1 MGFSSLPFTANLVPE
16 WPAVLIS
23 TDDFLRL
30 KRGFATAD
38 GRRLSRRDE
47 KPSRGRRPRLQLAM
61 EDPFNI
67 EVQAGPGRPLDPPSQ
82 S

>member
-1 MGFSSLPFTANLVPE
+1 VPE

-30 KRGFATAD
+30 KRGFATVD

-47 KPSRGRRPRLQLAM
+47 NAKPRPTTAATTRYGRSL
-61 EDPFNI
+61 
-67 EVQAGPGRPLDPPSQ
+67 
-82 S
+82 

>member
-16 WPAVLIS
+16 SPAVLIA

-30 KRGFATAD
+30 KRGFATVD

-47 KPSRGRRPRLQLAM
+47 NAKPRPTTAATTRYGRSL
-61 EDPFNI
+61 
-67 EVQAGPGRPLDPPSQ
+67 
-82 S
+82 

>member
-23 TDDFLRL
+23 ADDFLRL
-30 KRGFATAD
+30 KRGFATVD
-38 GRRLSRRDE
+38 GAGSRDAT
-47 KPSRGRRPRLQLAM
+47 KTPSRGRRPRLQLAM

>member
-1 MGFSSLPFTANLVPE
+1 MA
-16 WPAVLIS
+16 WVLIA
-23 TDDFLRL
+23 TDDFVRL
-30 KRGFATAD
+30 KRGFATVD

-47 KPSRGRRPRLQLAM
+47 KAKPRPTTAATTRM